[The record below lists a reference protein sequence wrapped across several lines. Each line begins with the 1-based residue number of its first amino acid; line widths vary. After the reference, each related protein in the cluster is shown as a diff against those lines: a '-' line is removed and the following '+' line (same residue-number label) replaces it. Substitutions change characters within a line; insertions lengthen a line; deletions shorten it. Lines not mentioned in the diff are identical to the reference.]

1 MFGRKKPPARPPVN
15 MPKQGTP
22 LTGNQRAAAAK
33 VPKSVPMGIGLAK
46 AAGVKPGTTVNA
58 PAYTGG
64 SLFGRKSRLAPKPG
78 TPLTGEKLEMQKKLA
93 AESKPSPVP
102 TLLKEEQRARQEK
115 LANANA
121 ANNRQSPLS
130 VNPLIK
136 PASMSQLRA
145 GANAIR
151 GLPQGSKQ
159 TSTRPGMSVTDAIK
173 RASSSFNASNAPK
186 KVASSIFKKAAG
198 GKVSSASSRGD
209 GCAVKGKTKGK
220 MV

>member
-22 LTGNQRAAAAK
+22 LTGNQRAA
-33 VPKSVPMGIGLAK
+33 
-46 AAGVKPGTTVNA
+46 
-58 PAYTGG
+58 
-64 SLFGRKSRLAPKPG
+64 
-78 TPLTGEKLEMQKKLA
+78 
-93 AESKPSPVP
+93 
-102 TLLKEEQRARQEK
+102 QEK

-209 GCAVKGKTKGK
+209 GCVVKGKTKGR